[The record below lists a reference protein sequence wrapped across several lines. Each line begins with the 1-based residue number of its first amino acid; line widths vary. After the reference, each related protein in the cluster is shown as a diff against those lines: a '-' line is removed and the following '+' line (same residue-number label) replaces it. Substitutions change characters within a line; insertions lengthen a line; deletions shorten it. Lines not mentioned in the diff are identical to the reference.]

1 MISMNSKQKGI
12 VSTMIKRFEVDNYK
26 GFSKRLVWDLSAR
39 DYSFNRNLVQNGI
52 VNKAIVYGKNGI
64 GKTSLGLALF
74 DIIFHLTDKT
84 RLNTGYLLNYRN
96 LTSPDKPVSFTYV
109 FQFDND
115 EVIYDYQKIDQDN
128 LIWEKLTVNG
138 KILLDYNYFENDKRF
153 ISVELQSSLNI
164 DLVDNKLSVL
174 KFIYRN
180 TPTNT
185 IPVITEM
192 IKFCENMLWYRS
204 LSEGNAYAGFTNG
217 TTTLVENLYQSGKVR
232 EFEQFLRDN
241 GLNYKLKFDSVNGV
255 HELFALFDDGEKEN
269 RTPFIS
275 IASTGTMALF
285 LFFTWQIVAFK
296 QISFLFID
304 EFDAFLHFE
313 SAEEIVKTLNKSKS
327 FQSVLTTHN
336 TSLMTNSLTRPDCCY
351 IMTENRITSLI
362 NATDRE
368 LREGHNLEKLY
379 KSGEFNE

>member
-1 MISMNSKQKGI
+1 MNNQQKGI
-12 VSTMIKRFEVDNYK
+12 VSTMIKRFEVENYK

-74 DIIFHLTDKT
+74 DITFHLTDKT
-84 RLNTGYLLNYRN
+84 RLNTGYLLNYKN

-138 KILLDYNYFENDKRF
+138 KILLDYNYFDHDKRYM
-153 ISVELQSSLNI
+153 STELQGSLNI

-232 EFEQFLRDN
+232 EFEQFLSNN
-241 GLNYKLKFDSVNGV
+241 GLNYKLKFDSVNGA

-269 RTPFIS
+269 RTSFVS

-285 LFFTWQIVAFK
+285 LFFTWQTVAFK
-296 QISFLFID
+296 HISFLFID

>member
-1 MISMNSKQKGI
+1 MGMNHRQKGNETI
-12 VSTMIKRFEVDNYK
+12 MIKKFEVENYK
-26 GFSKRLVWDLSAR
+26 GFAKRLVWDLTAR

-74 DIIFHLTDKT
+74 DITFHLTDKT
-84 RLNTGYLLNYRN
+84 RLNTGYLLNYKN
-96 LTSPDKPVSFTYV
+96 LTAPDKPVSFTYV

-115 EVIYDYQKIDQDN
+115 EVIYDYQKTDQDN
-128 LIWEKLTVNG
+128 LIWEKLSVNG
-138 KILLDYNYFENDKRF
+138 KLLLDYNYFDKSKQY
-153 ISVELQSSLNI
+153 ISPEMQSSLNI

-185 IPVITEM
+185 IPVVTDM
-192 IKFCENMLWYRS
+192 MRFCESMLWYRS

-232 EFEQFLRDN
+232 EFEQFLREN

-255 HELFALFDDGEKEN
+255 HELFALFTDGEKEN

-313 SAEEIVKTLNKSKS
+313 SAEEIVKTLNKSKN

-336 TSLMTNSLTRPDCCY
+336 TSLMTNTLTRPDCCF
-351 IMTENRITSLI
+351 IMTENKITSLI

>member
-1 MISMNSKQKGI
+1 MNNQQKGI
-12 VSTMIKRFEVDNYK
+12 VSTMIKRFEVENYK

-74 DIIFHLTDKT
+74 DITFHLTDKT
-84 RLNTGYLLNYRN
+84 RLNTGYLLNYKN

-138 KILLDYNYFENDKRF
+138 KILLDYNYFDHDKRYM
-153 ISVELQSSLNI
+153 STELQGSLNI

-232 EFEQFLRDN
+232 EFEQFLSNN
-241 GLNYKLKFDSVNGV
+241 GLNYKLKFDSVNGA

-269 RTPFIS
+269 RTSFVS
-275 IASTGTMALF
+275 IASPGTMA
-285 LFFTWQIVAFK
+285 
-296 QISFLFID
+296 
-304 EFDAFLHFE
+304 
-313 SAEEIVKTLNKSKS
+313 
-327 FQSVLTTHN
+327 
-336 TSLMTNSLTRPDCCY
+336 
-351 IMTENRITSLI
+351 
-362 NATDRE
+362 
-368 LREGHNLEKLY
+368 
-379 KSGEFNE
+379 